1 MKKIFNLYKKAT
13 ILFLTFAPSFIAM
26 AARDGVSAG
35 GGSFSGK
42 LDNPISVGSFP
53 DFIALLL
60 KIAVQIGFPV
70 AVLFIIYSGFL
81 FVKAQG
87 NEKELETAKKALTWT
102 IIGTAVLLGAS
113 VLSYAIQNTINQL
126 K

>member
-1 MKKIFNLYKKAT
+1 MKKILNLTKNIALVSLSAIPYY
-13 ILFLTFAPSFIAM
+13 FAM
-26 AARDGVSAG
+26 AAAG
-35 GGSFSGK
+35 GSK

-87 NEKELETAKKALTWT
+87 NETELTKAKKALTWT

>member
-1 MKKIFNLYKKAT
+1 MKTKLKLVKS
-13 ILFLTFAPSFIAM
+13 ILVTGLFMVPVYFIS
-26 AARDGVSAG
+26 AAGMSG
-35 GGSFSGK
+35 GSGGSFSGK

-53 DFIALLL
+53 EFIALLL
-60 KIAVQIGFPV
+60 KIAVQIGFPI

-87 NEKELETAKKALTWT
+87 NETELTKAKKALTWT

-113 VLSYAIQNTINQL
+113 VISYAIQNTINQL
-126 K
+126 

>member
-1 MKKIFNLYKKAT
+1 MKKNFKLLEKAT
-13 ILFLTFAPSFIAM
+13 ILFLTFAPSFVVM

-35 GGSFSGK
+35 GAAGK

-53 DFIALLL
+53 EFIALLL

-87 NEKELETAKKALTWT
+87 NEKELEKAKTALTWT
-102 IIGTAVLLGAS
+102 IVGTAILLGAS

-126 K
+126 R

>member
-1 MKKIFNLYKKAT
+1 MKKILNLYKKAT
-13 ILFLTFAPSFIAM
+13 ILFLAFAPSFVVM
-26 AARDGVSAG
+26 AAENGKIG
-35 GGSFSGK
+35 GGISGK
-42 LDNPISVGSFP
+42 LDNPISVNSFP
-53 DFIALLL
+53 EFISLLL

-102 IIGTAVLLGAS
+102 IIGTAILLGAS
-113 VLSYAIQNTINQL
+113 VISYAIQNTINQL
-126 K
+126 R

>member
-1 MKKIFNLYKKAT
+1 MKKIFNITKNTTLLGLLT
-13 ILFLTFAPSFIAM
+13 IPYYFAIA
-26 AARDGVSAG
+26 AP
-35 GGSFSGK
+35 GK
-42 LDNPISVGSFP
+42 LDNPISVNSFP

-87 NEKELETAKKALTWT
+87 NEKELETAKKSLTWT

-126 K
+126 

>member
-1 MKKIFNLYKKAT
+1 MLKAT
-13 ILFLTFAPSFIAM
+13 ISKVKTKIFLIMLSFAPIVSY
-26 AARDGVSAG
+26 AAYNVT
-35 GGSFSGK
+35 GGSSSAK

-53 DFIALLL
+53 EFISLLL

-87 NEKELETAKKALTWT
+87 NEKDLEKAKKALTWT
-102 IIGTAVLLGAS
+102 IIGTAILLGAS

>member
-1 MKKIFNLYKKAT
+1 
-13 ILFLTFAPSFIAM
+13 M
-26 AARDGVSAG
+26 AARDGSIGVSG
-35 GGSFSGK
+35 GSGK
-42 LDNPISVGSFP
+42 LDNPISVNSFP

-87 NEKELETAKKALTWT
+87 NEKELETAKKSITWT

-126 K
+126 

>member
-1 MKKIFNLYKKAT
+1 MKTITALFKKLIYPLL
-13 ILFLTFAPSFIAM
+13 ILIPYYAVL
-26 AARDGVSAG
+26 AARDGTIG

-53 DFIALLL
+53 EFIALLL

-87 NEKELETAKKALTWT
+87 NEKDLEKAKKALTWT
-102 IIGTAVLLGAS
+102 IIGTAILLGAS

>member
-1 MKKIFNLYKKAT
+1 MKKIFNLYKKAI
-13 ILFLTFAPSFIAM
+13 ILFLTFTPSFVVM

-35 GGSFSGK
+35 GGASGE

-87 NEKELETAKKALTWT
+87 NETELTKAKKALTWT

-126 K
+126 

>member
-1 MKKIFNLYKKAT
+1 MKKFLNTLRNISPIVLLYAWHGT
-13 ILFLTFAPSFIAM
+13 AFAVQVGS
-26 AARDGVSAG
+26 GS
-35 GGSFSGK
+35 SFSGK

-53 DFIALLL
+53 DFIDLLL

>member
-1 MKKIFNLYKKAT
+1 MKKIFNITKN
-13 ILFLTFAPSFIAM
+13 IALVGLSAIPHYFSM
-26 AARDGVSAG
+26 AATA
-35 GGSFSGK
+35 SGK
-42 LDNPISVGSFP
+42 LDNPITVNSFP

-126 K
+126 